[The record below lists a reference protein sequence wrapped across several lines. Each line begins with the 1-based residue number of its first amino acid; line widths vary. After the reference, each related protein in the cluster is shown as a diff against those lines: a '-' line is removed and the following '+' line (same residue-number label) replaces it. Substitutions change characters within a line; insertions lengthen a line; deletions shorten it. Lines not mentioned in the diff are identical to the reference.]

1 MIICVHGVN
10 QQGRTLPS
18 LVSSPHSGFQLST
31 LAAAQVGTG
40 LSPALPLLYASSLGW
55 IWLVLVSLLMNR
67 EILKL
72 STGNLA
78 TQPPQ
83 CMGKRS
89 ILPDSSLFYSNTA
102 RKLWNRY
109 FFPLTRRFEAVK
121 DHVKLPVN
129 GLSCAR
135 LCALCFLLFLALM
148 TTTCGD
154 FLHAM
159 NGAKLSAY
167 ILDFI
172 LWLLYKGMMTSIV
185 TLQIRKQNKT
195 NSRHHYPESSHNWE
209 PTTKTVTWLSFRPDV
224 LRAQEHTRLFVYPV
238 AWLLKHCQVMI
249 SPLPDFHIY

>member
-1 MIICVHGVN
+1 M
-10 QQGRTLPS
+10 
-18 LVSSPHSGFQLST
+18 
-31 LAAAQVGTG
+31 
-40 LSPALPLLYASSLGW
+40 
-55 IWLVLVSLLMNR
+55 
-67 EILKL
+67 
-72 STGNLA
+72 
-78 TQPPQ
+78 
-83 CMGKRS
+83 
-89 ILPDSSLFYSNTA
+89 
-102 RKLWNRY
+102 
-109 FFPLTRRFEAVK
+109 K

-195 NSRHHYPESSHNWE
+195 NSRHHYPESSHN
-209 PTTKTVTWLSFRPDV
+209 
-224 LRAQEHTRLFVYPV
+224 
-238 AWLLKHCQVMI
+238 
-249 SPLPDFHIY
+249 